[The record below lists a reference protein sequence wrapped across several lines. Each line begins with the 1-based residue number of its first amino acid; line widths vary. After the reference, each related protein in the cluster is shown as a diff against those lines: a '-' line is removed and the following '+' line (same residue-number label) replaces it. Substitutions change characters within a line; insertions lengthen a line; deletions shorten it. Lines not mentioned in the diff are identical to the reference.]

1 MSEQGNEPDMIDR
14 IISAVDVG
22 EDVDWE
28 FKSAKGGIPG
38 SLWETYSAMANTEGG
53 VIVLG
58 VRESESGARIDGLT
72 REQATRYLS
81 DLWSGLNNRNKVS
94 INLLQNGDV
103 ALHDLPEGILLTLLI
118 PRATRHQ
125 RPVFLNNQPM
135 GNTYRRN
142 HDGDYRCSDSEV
154 RRMFADAQE
163 APADYRILPGFGLS
177 DLDPASL
184 SQYRQRFRAAKG
196 DHPWL
201 GLEDRELLEKL
212 QGWRKDRVTGEE
224 GLTLAG
230 LLMFGHGDALRDPA
244 AAPAFFV
251 DYREKMDPATRWTD
265 RIYPDGTWEANIFQ
279 FYQRVWPRLASGL
292 PTPFQLDRGM
302 RKDDTPAHEALREA
316 FVNALI
322 HADYAAPGGVVIT
335 RLPDAFMMDNP
346 GTLLVSME
354 QFRRGGV
361 SECRNK
367 ALQQMFLMIGG
378 GERAGSGV
386 DKIRSG
392 WKSRHW
398 RTPLIKTQADPDRV
412 QLALPMVSLIPD
424 ETMTFLEGHFGRGV
438 VQALAPDELQA
449 IATAHIEGSVAN
461 GRLQE
466 LLDQHPSDITR
477 TLKQLCT
484 KGLLESDNRRRWATY
499 RLKSDVSQPSIFDFP
514 ARNSP
519 HLGSSSLQSGSNSLQ
534 TEPSPPQ
541 TAFSPPQSGT
551 ITKEAPS
558 EELLAQLRALAK
570 PVSEAK
576 RASKSLV
583 EQTILE
589 MCRPNFIRP
598 QLLASLLER
607 DAGGLQYRFLAPL
620 LKRGLL
626 ERKYPDNPNHP
637 DQAYRSAQKSARASM
652 E

>member
-1 MSEQGNEPDMIDR
+1 MNAQNKQLELMDR
-14 IISAVDVG
+14 IIIAVGVG

-58 VRESESGARIDGLT
+58 VRESDSGAVIDGLT
-72 REQATRYLS
+72 REQVMRYQS
-81 DLWSGLNNRNKVS
+81 DLWSALNNRSKVN
-94 INLLQNGDV
+94 INLLQNADV
-103 ALHDLPEGILLTLLI
+103 DLHELPEGIVLSLVV

-142 HDGDYRCSDSEV
+142 HDGDYRCSDNEV

-163 APADYRILPGFGLS
+163 APADYRILPGFNLT

-201 GLEDRELLEKL
+201 GLEDKDLLEKL
-212 QGWRKDRVTGEE
+212 QGWRRDRATGEE

-230 LLMFGHGDALRDPA
+230 LLMFGRGDALRDPT

-251 DYREKMDPATRWTD
+251 DYREKLDPTTRWTD

-279 FYQRVWPRLASGL
+279 FYQRVWPKLASGL
-292 PTPFQLDRGM
+292 PTPFQLEKGM

-335 RLPDAFMMDNP
+335 RLPDSFMMENP

-367 ALQQMFLMIGG
+367 ALQQMFLMMGG

-398 RTPLIKTQADPDRV
+398 RTPLIKTRPNPDRV
-412 QLALPMVSLIPD
+412 ILSLPMVSLIPD
-424 ETMTFLEGHFGRGV
+424 ETMTHLESYFGREV
-438 VQALAPDELQA
+438 VQSLAPDELQA
-449 IATAHIEGSVAN
+449 MATAQIEGSVAN

-477 TLKQLCT
+477 ILKQLCT

-499 RLKSDVSQPSIFDFP
+499 RLAGPVSEPPS
-514 ARNSP
+514 NSL
-519 HLGSSSLQSGSNSLQ
+519 HLGGSSLQFGPNSLQ
-534 TEPSPPQ
+534 TDRNSPQ
-541 TAFSPPQSGT
+541 TGDSLPKSESV
-551 ITKEAPS
+551 ITAEGDGPRS
-558 EELLAQLRALAK
+558 MDLAGIREIIGKRKHLPKRETEQIILQLCAKDFFKAQDLAK
-570 PVSEAK
+570 
-576 RASKSLV
+576 
-583 EQTILE
+583 
-589 MCRPNFIRP
+589 
-598 QLLASLLER
+598 LLNRSQV
-607 DAGGLQYRFLAPL
+607 GLQNRFLTPMVQQKL
-620 LKRGLL
+620 LHM
-626 ERKYPDNPNHP
+626 KYPEVINHP
-637 DQAYRSAQKSARASM
+637 HQAYRAVALETDSSTETPS
-652 E
+652 